1 MTTMISCSI
10 RKNSTKMDKHI
21 HNRLFFN
28 ESRKFMTNLVELV
41 CGSKA
46 SDITYKEFMSLCYGC
61 GSLQNIINM

>member
-1 MTTMISCSI
+1 
-10 RKNSTKMDKHI
+10 MDKHI